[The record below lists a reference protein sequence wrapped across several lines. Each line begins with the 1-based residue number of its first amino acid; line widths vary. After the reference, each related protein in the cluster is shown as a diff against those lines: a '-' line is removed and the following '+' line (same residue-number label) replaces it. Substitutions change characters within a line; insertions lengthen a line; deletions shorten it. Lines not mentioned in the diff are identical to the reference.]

1 MPRPSPLPPR
11 RFPGDG
17 FDYRRPVMSTNTRQL
32 TAQTSTPTPDVIDLT
47 SDSDTTLTAAALTR
61 RASSERRTPRPH
73 QVPSRR
79 QADLSRPRPHN
90 ARSSDL
96 DVDLDLQMSRAPLID
111 LEALVTDTV
120 EPTIDRTE
128 EEMNNDEELLAL
140 FRDPTSS
147 PGFEITGERTVGPH
161 PPRRRV
167 SERRPT
173 PYVPD
178 QERDRSDPPQLPPT
192 IFQNLPHGLANWFAR
207 AGSQPGVGDTV
218 GRREQNIPLER
229 GSTNIFSY
237 TNGVF
242 PSAPNQDRRNPRH
255 PHGQHQLPR
264 LPALDTFPPPR
275 LNYEAQGFELIG
287 TARSSSPPRATSP
300 YKAPKAPAPGFTR
313 KIEEDDI
320 VVCPHCGDEL
330 GTGDSDLKQQ
340 IWVVKQCGHVSLSC
354 EPIPCTIGLTNI
366 A

>member
-1 MPRPSPLPPR
+1 MTPSPSLLSNMPRTSPLPPR

-17 FDYRRPVMSTNTRQL
+17 FDYRRPVMSTSSRQQ
-32 TAQTSTPTPDVIDLT
+32 TAQTSTPAPDVIDLT
-47 SDSDTTLTAAALTR
+47 SDSDSTLTAAAMTC

-79 QADLSRPRPHN
+79 QDDLSGPRTHN
-90 ARSSDL
+90 APSGHV

-111 LEALVTDTV
+111 LEALVTNTTDTA
-120 EPTIDRTE
+120 EPAIDPTE
-128 EEMNNDEELLAL
+128 GEINNDEELLAL

-147 PGFEITGERTVGPH
+147 PGFEITGERTVGFE

-173 PYVPD
+173 PYIPD

-192 IFQNLPHGLANWFAR
+192 LFHNLPHGLASWIVR
-207 AGSQPGVGDTV
+207 AGSHIGAGDTV
-218 GRREQNIPLER
+218 GRTEQSTPQER
-229 GSTNIFSY
+229 GSTNRYSY
-237 TNGVF
+237 TYGVF
-242 PSAPNQDRRNPRH
+242 PSAPNQDRRNVRH
-255 PHGQHQLPR
+255 PQGQLQLPR
-264 LPALDTFPPPR
+264 LPVLDTFPPPR

-287 TARSSSPPRATSP
+287 TTRSSSPPRATSP
-300 YKAPKAPAPGFTR
+300 YKAPKASAPGYTR

-330 GTGDSDLKQQ
+330 GMGDNDLKQQ
-340 IWVVKQCGHVSLSC
+340 IWVVKQCGHVS
-354 EPIPCTIGLTNI
+354 
-366 A
+366 